1 MCGTYEP
8 LAQVHNRTSENGE
21 SGQQTHY
28 FHCDQIGILRE
39 ITYKDGNLLW
49 FVEYTAWGRLKEE
62 TKVTDSAYQPFRLQN
77 QYADCETGLYYN
89 FFRYYEPDAGQFVN
103 QAPIG
108 LLGGENLYQFAPNV

>member
-1 MCGTYEP
+1 MKPSVLTWGVCGTHEP

-49 FVEYTAWGRLKEE
+49 FVEYTAW
-62 TKVTDSAYQPFRLQN
+62 
-77 QYADCETGLYYN
+77 
-89 FFRYYEPDAGQFVN
+89 
-103 QAPIG
+103 
-108 LLGGENLYQFAPNV
+108 ENHYKCKSYLT